1 MTAER
6 QGRFS
11 QDITFQRREWRVQR
25 IGWVLLTLFIAA
37 ALAGLLGGRGPLV
50 KASARAPGG
59 TLAVEYDRF
68 VRQEAETTISV
79 QARSADAASDELR
92 VWILRPYLD
101 AVTITSITPE
111 PERVVL
117 DEPRATY
124 VFRVSPGTGTSVVR
138 FELQVRTVGRLSGAM
153 GLVGAGSVEFTQLS
167 YF

>member
-1 MTAER
+1 MTMER
-6 QGRFS
+6 QQRFS
-11 QDITFQRREWRVQR
+11 QDVTFQRREWRVQR

-37 ALAGLLGGRGPLV
+37 ALAGLLGGSGPLV
-50 KASARAPGG
+50 KASARAPDG

-68 VRQEAETTISV
+68 VRQEAETALEV
-79 QARSADAASDELR
+79 QSRFASSTSDELR

-117 DEPRATY
+117 DEPRTTF
-124 VFRVSPGTGTSVVR
+124 VFRVSPGKSTSVVR
-138 FELQVRTVGRLSGAM
+138 FELHVRRVGRLSSSM